1 MRLSFDHGTL
11 VLSEAPDT
19 KLDFVP
25 GLSWDPRVL
34 LYRAPAFRFPDVATA
49 LAASGLPF
57 VDEVR
62 PRACGH
68 TGPWRNFELRP
79 YQDAALLAWELA
91 GRRGTVVMPTGSGKT
106 RVALA
111 ALASTAKS
119 ALCLVPTRAL
129 LEQWL
134 RELSAARAEPVGCF
148 GDGRRERASITVA
161 TFESAFRHMP
171 RLGADFELLIVDEV
185 HHFGGSSRDAAL
197 EMCAASFRL
206 GLTATPPEP
215 RALAALSELIGPV
228 CYQLAVSDLTGKWLA
243 SFDQIVLRVPL
254 DPDERERYERGRAE
268 FGALCREFYGL
279 HPGASF
285 QELVSAAMKSTQGR
299 AALRAFRDNQR
310 LVGYTR
316 GKDRALG
323 ELLARHR
330 DSKVLV
336 FTADNEAAY
345 TIARRH
351 LVMPVT
357 CDTKRRERERILSA
371 FRSGELRALV
381 SARVLN
387 EGIDVPDAD
396 VAIIVG
402 AALGAREY
410 VQRLGRLLRPAAGK
424 RATIYELV
432 SRGTSEAKRAAK
444 RRRSVAAAQRR

>member
-11 VLSEAPDT
+11 VLSEAPDR
-19 KLDFVP
+19 KLDFIP
-25 GLSWDPRVL
+25 GLSWDPRVA
-34 LYRAPAFRFPDVATA
+34 LYRAPAFRFVDVASA
-49 LAASGLPF
+49 LAQSGLPF
-57 VDEVR
+57 VDEVK
-62 PRACGH
+62 PRAGGD
-68 TGPWRNFELRP
+68 TGPWNDFELRP
-79 YQDAALLAWELA
+79 YQGAALLAWQLA

-111 ALASTAKS
+111 ALASTGAR

-134 RELSAARAEPVGCF
+134 RELASARAAPVGCF
-148 GDGRRERASITVA
+148 GDGRRERAPITVA
-161 TFESAFRHMP
+161 TFESAFRHMHE
-171 RLGADFELLIVDEV
+171 LGADFELLVVDEV
-185 HHFGGSSRDAAL
+185 HHFGGTSRDAAL
-197 EMCAASFRL
+197 EMCAAPLRL

-215 RALAALSELIGPV
+215 RGLALLSELVGPV
-228 CYQLAVSDLTGKWLA
+228 CYQLAIGDLTGKWLA
-243 SFDQIVLRVPL
+243 CFDRVVLRIPL
-254 DPDERERYERGRAE
+254 EPDERERYDRGRAQ
-268 FGALCREFYGL
+268 FSALCSDFYRL

-285 QELVSAAMKSTQGR
+285 QDFVSAALKSSEGR
-299 AALRAFRDNQR
+299 AGLRAFRDNQR

-316 GKDRALG
+316 GKDRALE

-336 FTADNEAAY
+336 FTADNDAAY

-351 LVMPVT
+351 LIMPIT
-357 CDTKRRERERILSA
+357 CDTKRRERERVLAA
-371 FRSGELRALV
+371 FRGGELRALV

-410 VQRLGRLLRPAAGK
+410 VQRLGRLLRPAPGK

-432 SRGTSEAKRAAK
+432 SRGTDESRRAAK
-444 RRRSVAAAQRR
+444 RRRSVAPTQSR